1 MKGNLKF
8 LNTKV
13 SFSKEMKDA
22 IAAEEIKN
30 GCCRRALLSGF
41 LAAGARAGEHD
52 IIAPAP
58 SDAVFSGLQALI
70 HEVYSTDTELKA
82 REKGGRGR
90 LLSFKSVSA
99 YKFISKITTDT
110 QFTELFK
117 PKCQGCRAAFL
128 RGAFLAAGRISDP
141 EKQFSLEFSFGE
153 RAMLFKRIFT
163 DLSVEPRVTVRGG
176 STVLYY
182 RSGSQIEDFLALA
195 GINDAVFEVINA
207 MINKESRNMANR
219 ISNCETNNI
228 GKSIDAARKYINA
241 IEDLE
246 EAKLLSSL
254 PDELERTARLRLEYS
269 DLSLFQLSKVAVPPI
284 SKSGL
289 SHRLNK
295 ILEHAERKLS
305 KKY

>member
-1 MKGNLKF
+1 MKTNI
-8 LNTKV
+8 
-13 SFSKEMKDA
+13 SFSQQLKSA
-22 IAAEEIKN
+22 IVGEEIKN

-41 LAAGARAGEHD
+41 LVAAGKVDDHN
-52 IIAPAP
+52 IIAPVLNK
-58 SDAVFSGLQALI
+58 AVYDGISAIIQ
-70 HEVYSTDTELKA
+70 EVYSTETDLVS
-82 REKGGRGR
+82 RENGGRGR
-90 LLSFKSVSA
+90 LLSFRSVSA
-99 YKFISKITTDT
+99 YKFLSKINTDT
-110 QFTELFK
+110 NFTDLFK

-141 EKQFSLEFSFGE
+141 KKQYNLEFSFGD
-153 RAMLFKRIFT
+153 RSMLFKRILT
-163 DLSVEPRVTVRGG
+163 DLSVEPRVTVRDGN
-176 STVLYY
+176 TVLYY
-182 RSGSQIEDFLALA
+182 RSGTLIEDFLALA
-195 GINDAVFEVINA
+195 GINDAVFDLINA

-228 GKSIDAARKYINA
+228 GKSIDAARKYIKA

-254 PDELERTARLRLEYS
+254 PDDLERTARLRLEYS
-269 DLSLFQLSKVAVPPI
+269 DLSLFQLSKVSVPPI

-295 ILEHAERKLS
+295 ILEYAERKLS

>member
-1 MKGNLKF
+1 
-8 LNTKV
+8 
-13 SFSKEMKDA
+13 MKDA
-22 IAAEEIKN
+22 IAGEEIKN

-41 LAAGARAGEHD
+41 LAASGRAGEQD
-52 IIAPAP
+52 IIAPVATE
-58 SDAVFSGLQALI
+58 AVFSGLSLI
-70 HEVYSTDTELKA
+70 IREVYSTDTELKA

-90 LLSFKSVSA
+90 LLSFRSVSA
-99 YKFISKITTDT
+99 YKFLSKITDDT
-110 QFTELFK
+110 HLTELFK
-117 PKCQGCRAAFL
+117 PKCQSCRAAFL
-128 RGAFLAAGRISDP
+128 RGVFLAAGRISNP
-141 EKQFSLEFSFGE
+141 EKQFSLEFSFGD
-153 RAMLFKRIFT
+153 RALLFKRIFT
-163 DLSVEPRVTVRGG
+163 DLSVEPRLTVRA
-176 STVLYY
+176 SDTVLYY

-195 GINDAVFEVINA
+195 GINDAVFDVINA
-207 MINKESRNMANR
+207 MIKKESRNMANR

-254 PDELERTARLRLEYS
+254 PDDLERTARLRLEYS

-295 ILEHAERKLS
+295 ILEYAERKLS

>member
-1 MKGNLKF
+1 
-8 LNTKV
+8 
-13 SFSKEMKDA
+13 MKDA
-22 IAAEEIKN
+22 IASEEIKN

-41 LAAGARAGEHD
+41 LAASGRAGEQD
-52 IIAPAP
+52 IIAPVATE
-58 SDAVFSGLQALI
+58 AVFSGLSLI
-70 HEVYSTDTELKA
+70 IREVYSTDTELKA

-90 LLSFKSVSA
+90 LLSFRSVSA
-99 YKFISKITTDT
+99 YKFLSKITDDT
-110 QFTELFK
+110 HLTELFK
-117 PKCQGCRAAFL
+117 PKCQSCRAAFL
-128 RGAFLAAGRISDP
+128 RGVFLAAGRISNP
-141 EKQFSLEFSFGE
+141 EKQFSLEFSFGD
-153 RAMLFKRIFT
+153 RALLFKRIFT
-163 DLSVEPRVTVRGG
+163 DLSVEPRLTVRA
-176 STVLYY
+176 SDTVLYY

-195 GINDAVFEVINA
+195 GINDAVFDVINA
-207 MINKESRNMANR
+207 MIKKESRNMANR

-254 PDELERTARLRLEYS
+254 PDELERTARLRLEHS

-284 SKSGL
+284 TKSGL

>member
-1 MKGNLKF
+1 
-8 LNTKV
+8 
-13 SFSKEMKDA
+13 MKDA
-22 IAAEEIKN
+22 IAGEEIKN

-41 LAAGARAGEHD
+41 LAASGRAGEQD
-52 IIAPAP
+52 IIAPVATE
-58 SDAVFSGLQALI
+58 AVFSGLSLI
-70 HEVYSTDTELKA
+70 IREVYSTDTELKA

-90 LLSFKSVSA
+90 LLSFRSVSA
-99 YKFISKITTDT
+99 YKFLSKITDDT
-110 QFTELFK
+110 HLTELFK
-117 PKCQGCRAAFL
+117 PKCQSCRAAFL
-128 RGAFLAAGRISDP
+128 RGVFLAAGRISNP

-153 RAMLFKRIFT
+153 RAMLFKRILT
-163 DLSVEPRVTVRGG
+163 DLSVEPRLTVRA
-176 STVLYY
+176 SDTVLYY

-195 GINDAVFEVINA
+195 GINDAVFVVINA
-207 MINKESRNMANR
+207 MIKKESRNMANR

-254 PDELERTARLRLEYS
+254 PDDLERTARLRLEYS

-295 ILEHAERKLS
+295 ILEYAERKLS

>member
-1 MKGNLKF
+1 
-8 LNTKV
+8 
-13 SFSKEMKDA
+13 MKDA
-22 IAAEEIKN
+22 IAGEEIKN

-41 LAAGARAGEHD
+41 LAASGRTGEQD
-52 IIAPAP
+52 IIAPVATE
-58 SDAVFSGLQALI
+58 AVFSGLSLI
-70 HEVYSTDTELKA
+70 IREVYSTDTELKA

-90 LLSFKSVSA
+90 LLSFRSVSA
-99 YKFISKITTDT
+99 YKFLSKITDDT
-110 QFTELFK
+110 HLTELFK
-117 PKCQGCRAAFL
+117 PKCQSCRAAFL
-128 RGAFLAAGRISDP
+128 RGVFLAAGRISNP
-141 EKQFSLEFSFGE
+141 EKQFSLEFSFGD
-153 RAMLFKRIFT
+153 RALLFKRIFT
-163 DLSVEPRVTVRGG
+163 DLSVEPRLTVRA
-176 STVLYY
+176 SDTVLYY

-195 GINDAVFEVINA
+195 GINDAVFDVINA
-207 MINKESRNMANR
+207 MIKKESRNMANR

-254 PDELERTARLRLEYS
+254 PDDLERTARLRLEYS

-295 ILEHAERKLS
+295 ILEYAERKLS

>member
-1 MKGNLKF
+1 MK
-8 LNTKV
+8 
-13 SFSKEMKDA
+13 SS
-22 IAAEEIKN
+22 IAKEEIKN
-30 GCCRRALLSGF
+30 GCCRRALLSGY
-41 LAAGARAGEHD
+41 LAAAARVDEHS
-52 IIAPAP
+52 IIAPVADE
-58 SDAVFSGLQALI
+58 SVFSGISSII
-70 HEVYSTDTELKA
+70 HEVYSIDSELKS
-82 REKGGRGR
+82 RESGGRGR
-90 LLSFKSVSA
+90 LLSFKSASA
-99 YKFISKITTDT
+99 YKYLSKITEDS
-110 QFTELFK
+110 QLTELFK

-128 RGAFLAAGRISDP
+128 RGVFLAAGRISDP
-141 EKQFSLEFSFGE
+141 EKQYSLEFSFGD
-153 RAMLFKRIFT
+153 RASLFKRIFT
-163 DLSVEPRVTVRGG
+163 DLSIEPRVTTRGG
-176 STVLYY
+176 ETVLYY
-182 RSGSQIEDFLALA
+182 RSGVRIEDFLALA
-195 GINDAVFEVINA
+195 GINDGVFGVINA

-246 EAKLLSSL
+246 EARLLSSL